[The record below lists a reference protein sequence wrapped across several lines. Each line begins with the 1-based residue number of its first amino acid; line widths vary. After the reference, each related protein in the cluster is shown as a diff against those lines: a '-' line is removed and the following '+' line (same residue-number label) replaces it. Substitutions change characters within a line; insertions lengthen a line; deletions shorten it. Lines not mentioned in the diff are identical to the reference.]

1 MEFDWVEWLGYLASL
16 VVLISLTMSSILKL
30 RWINLL
36 GCLLFAYFGYRVS
49 SPPVLF
55 ANLGIAAINVY
66 FLYKI
71 YSTKEDFKIINAS
84 TDSEYYRHFLE
95 VNSKEISKQIG
106 MDALKKEHTALY
118 MLRDNEIAGVL
129 IGEQDDEGVLNIK
142 LDYVIPRYRDY
153 KLGNYF
159 FSDHPEFF
167 RERGISTLRTSADD
181 DAHRLYLEKVGF
193 VQQSES
199 SNIYTKS
206 I

>member
-1 MEFDWVEWLGYLASL
+1 MEFDWVEWLGYLASF
-16 VVLISLTMSSILKL
+16 VVLISLTMSSIIRL

-71 YSTKEDFKIINAS
+71 YSTREEFKIINAA
-84 TDSEYYRHFLE
+84 TDSDYYRHFLA
-95 VNSKEISKQIG
+95 VNSREISKQIP
-106 MDALKKEHTALY
+106 MAQLEEEHTALY

-129 IGEQDDEGVLNIK
+129 IGEEDGRGVLDIK

-153 KLGNYF
+153 KLGQYF
-159 FSDHPEFF
+159 FSDHPELF
-167 RERGISTLRTSADD
+167 RERGITTLKTTADD
-181 DAHRLYLEKVGF
+181 ETHRNYLEKIGF
-193 VQQSES
+193 EQQSDDTS
-199 SNIYTKS
+199 IYTKT

>member
-1 MEFDWVEWLGYLASL
+1 VEFDWVEWLGYLASL

-55 ANLGIAAINVY
+55 ANLGIAAINIY

-71 YSTKEDFKIINAS
+71 YSTREEFKIINAS
-84 TDSEYYRHFLE
+84 TDSDYYRHFLG
-95 VNSKEISKQIG
+95 VNSKEISKLIP
-106 MDALKKEHTALY
+106 MAELEKEHTALY

-129 IGEQDDEGVLNIK
+129 IGEQDDAGVLDIK

-153 KLGNYF
+153 KLGQYF
-159 FSDHPEFF
+159 FNDHPEFF
-167 RERGISTLRTSADD
+167 TQRGISSLKTSADD
-181 DAHRLYLEKVGF
+181 EAHRLYLDKIGF
-193 VQQSES
+193 IRQSED
-199 SNIYTKS
+199 SNVYTKM

>member
-30 RWINLL
+30 RWINML
-36 GCLLFAYFGYRVS
+36 GCFLFAYFGYLVS

-55 ANLGIAAINVY
+55 ANLGIAAINIY

-71 YSTKEDFKIINAS
+71 YSTREDFKIINAS
-84 TDSEYYRHFLE
+84 TDSDYYRHFLN
-95 VNSKEISKQIG
+95 VNNKEISKLIP
-106 MDALKKEHTALY
+106 MEKLEKEHTALY

-129 IGEQDDEGVLNIK
+129 IGEEDGGGALDIK

-153 KLGNYF
+153 KLGKYF
-159 FSDHPEFF
+159 FNDHPEFF
-167 RERGISTLRTSADD
+167 RERGISTLRTTADD

-193 VQQSES
+193 VRQSGG
-199 SNIYTKS
+199 SNIYTKN